1 MAIDYTLHVGE
12 TIDQYNARIA
22 SARAAASGTTSQS
35 GTTSSNAVNPIT
47 GKTNQQVL
55 EESTAVA
62 QKAAAMIGAT
72 FTPGYTPTSSD
83 LSVGAQQAPTPTTI
97 EQPTLSIQADVEAKK
112 QALMS
117 SLQAQQD
124 RARQEAAAAQAKI
137 DEFNAQQKAVLE
149 EQKAALPEALQ
160 LGFEEAKQNELY
172 VTQNF
177 EENQKLVN
185 ELGDLLT
192 EGNELIKQQQET
204 TGLSA
209 IRNPRI
215 NQTISDVNARVGV
228 IEAVINARN
237 GQIAQAYTM
246 IDRVV
251 NEAKVYRNDQLNYY
265 TNLYNFYEGQK
276 DTEGRKLIQLTADEK
291 EYINA
296 KINVLSNELAQA
308 DAVALKIKEAMAD
321 PATATIY
328 ANAGVTLN
336 DTLESINT
344 KLATYAY
351 MKEVADTS
359 NELSLNG
366 YTQLVPGQAVPDGY
380 ESTVITDSKGNQKTW
395 IKKIGVKD
403 VFGSAEGGYYT
414 LDEQGNIKNVIG
426 GTSSGTTPTGFKNEK
441 VELAIREAYIT
452 ALGNLTSDQLK
463 EDGEP
468 TYEAKLDI
476 KNTLD
481 KAFGPTQAS
490 ETAIRDLVGL
500 QSPENAAVY
509 KALFGKEVAPT
520 YISTKR

>member
-344 KLATYAY
+344 KLAAYAY

-366 YTQLVPGQAVPDGY
+366 YTQLVPGQAVPAGY

-395 IKKIGVKD
+395 IKKIETKTYEPPSSYQEWILA
-403 VFGSAEGGYYT
+403 GSPGTYAEWV
-414 LDEQGNIKNVIG
+414 Q
-426 GTSSGTTPTGFKNEK
+426 SGEETE
-441 VELAIREAYIT
+441 
-452 ALGNLTSDQLK
+452 SDQLK
-463 EDGEP
+463 ADIADMTMVMIKSAGNDGYVNPDDYSTFKRAWLSAGNSVKDFDSTFEEFRNP
-468 TYEAKLDI
+468 KD
-476 KNTLD
+476 KNYRLGT
-481 KAFGPTQAS
+481 
-490 ETAIRDLVGL
+490 E
-500 QSPENAAVY
+500 
-509 KALFGKEVAPT
+509 
-520 YISTKR
+520 